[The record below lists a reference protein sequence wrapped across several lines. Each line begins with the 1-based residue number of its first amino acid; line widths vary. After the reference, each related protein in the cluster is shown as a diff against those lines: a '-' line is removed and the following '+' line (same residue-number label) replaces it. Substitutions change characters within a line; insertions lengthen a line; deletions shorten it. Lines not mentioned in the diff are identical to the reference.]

1 MGNQAPCVQSNTQDL
16 DFNSNNSEKY
26 YVRNSEFEAMHI
38 MRGVDRRETLGIIDR
53 SAAVILDQSDSD
65 QENHLQERTN
75 SDQEDLASYHSD

>member
-16 DFNSNNSEKY
+16 DFNSEKKY
-26 YVRNSEFEAMHI
+26 YVRNSEFEAMNI

-65 QENHLQERTN
+65 QEDLLQERAN
-75 SDQEDLASYHSD
+75 SDQDDLASYHSD

>member
-16 DFNSNNSEKY
+16 DFKSEKY
-26 YVRNSEFEAMHI
+26 YVRNSDFEAMNI

-65 QENHLQERTN
+65 QEDLLQERAN
-75 SDQEDLASYHSD
+75 SDQDDLASYHSD

>member
-16 DFNSNNSEKY
+16 DFNSEKY
-26 YVRNSEFEAMHI
+26 YVRNSEFEAMNI

-65 QENHLQERTN
+65 QEDHLQERAN
-75 SDQEDLASYHSD
+75 SDLDDLASYHSD

>member
-16 DFNSNNSEKY
+16 DFNSNSSEKY
-26 YVRNSEFEAMHI
+26 YVRNSEFEAMNI

-65 QENHLQERTN
+65 QEDHQRAN
-75 SDQEDLASYHSD
+75 SDQDDLASYHSD